1 MAGLGQRGQKIISAP
16 PMDELFRRTDNTEN
30 SKCVKTE
37 IQQSVRKQYVFSFE
51 LAEKLRELA
60 FKERRKEV
68 DIVRE
73 ALEKYIE
80 GSRQS

>member
-1 MAGLGQRGQKIISAP
+1 MAGLGKRGQEKISAP
-16 PMDELFRRTDNTEN
+16 PVDELFRKTDNAQN
-30 SKCVKTE
+30 SNCVKTE
-37 IQQSVRKQYVFSFE
+37 IHQPVRKQYVFSFE

-73 ALEKYIE
+73 ALEKYLE
-80 GSRQS
+80 DAGQS